1 MIRQTLVVALLA
13 AAAASQAMAA
23 GQTGTAS
30 ASASA
35 EAAPTP
41 APAREPLQELTPL
54 APLLPP
60 VVITD
65 TKVGTGR
72 EAVAGDQ
79 VYVNYTGWLFDAKAK
94 KQHGKQF
101 DSSAGRPPLTFPLG
115 AGRVIKG
122 WDQGVAGMKVGG
134 KRTLVIPS
142 ELAYGPRGAG
152 NGVIPPDAK
161 LIFDVE
167 LVSIK

>member
-1 MIRQTLVVALLA
+1 MIRRTLVIALF
-13 AAAASQAMAA
+13 AAAASPAMAA
-23 GQTGTAS
+23 GQAGSAAATAS
-30 ASASA
+30 S
-35 EAAPTP
+35 EAAP

-60 VVITD
+60 LVITD
-65 TKVGTGR
+65 IKVGTGR

-101 DSSAGRPPLTFPLG
+101 DSSVGRPPLTFPLG